1 MNAIRIG
8 LIGCGFM
15 GKAHSNAFLN
25 VAKFFPLK
33 ARPVMSVICARTE
46 ANVKAVQENWG
57 WNEYE
62 TDYTKLLKSGKI
74 DLLDISTPNINHKE
88 IAVMAAE
95 NGIHIFCEKPLA
107 MNSDEAREMVTA
119 VKKANVINMVCFN
132 YRRVPAIALAKQL
145 IDEGK
150 IGDIFHI
157 RAVYLQDWI
166 IDPDFPLVWRLKK
179 EIAGSGSHG
188 DLSAHIIDLARYL
201 VGEFDEVSG
210 MEKTFIKQ
218 RPLPAEEGSLAA
230 TGSKKETGEV
240 TVDDAV
246 LFLAKFK
253 QGAVGSFEATRFA
266 NGRRNYN
273 RVEINGS
280 NGSLAFNLERMNEL
294 EFYSG
299 SDPKHA
305 QGFRTILATEPVH
318 PYLQAYWPPGHIIGW
333 EHSFLNGVY
342 DLLEGL
348 SNNKAVS
355 PDFEEGLKCQQV
367 LDAVIKSA
375 EKKCWITV
383 DDM

>member
-107 MNSDEAREMVTA
+107 MNSDEARKMVTA

-210 MEKTFIKQ
+210 NGENLYQT
-218 RPLPAEEGSLAA
+218 
-230 TGSKKETGEV
+230 ET
-240 TVDDAV
+240 APC
-246 LFLAKFK
+246 
-253 QGAVGSFEATRFA
+253 R
-266 NGRRNYN
+266 GRKLGGN
-273 RVEINGS
+273 R
-280 NGSLAFNLERMNEL
+280 
-294 EFYSG
+294 
-299 SDPKHA
+299 
-305 QGFRTILATEPVH
+305 
-318 PYLQAYWPPGHIIGW
+318 
-333 EHSFLNGVY
+333 
-342 DLLEGL
+342 
-348 SNNKAVS
+348 
-355 PDFEEGLKCQQV
+355 QQ
-367 LDAVIKSA
+367 KGNRRSHGG
-375 EKKCWITV
+375 
-383 DDM
+383 

>member
-1 MNAIRIG
+1 M
-8 LIGCGFM
+8 
-15 GKAHSNAFLN
+15 
-25 VAKFFPLK
+25 
-33 ARPVMSVICARTE
+33 
-46 ANVKAVQENWG
+46 
-57 WNEYE
+57 
-62 TDYTKLLKSGKI
+62 
-74 DLLDISTPNINHKE
+74 
-88 IAVMAAE
+88 
-95 NGIHIFCEKPLA
+95 
-107 MNSDEAREMVTA
+107 
-119 VKKANVINMVCFN
+119 
-132 YRRVPAIALAKQL
+132 
-145 IDEGK
+145 
-150 IGDIFHI
+150 
-157 RAVYLQDWI
+157 
-166 IDPDFPLVWRLKK
+166 
-179 EIAGSGSHG
+179 
-188 DLSAHIIDLARYL
+188 
-201 VGEFDEVSG
+201 
-210 MEKTFIKQ
+210 
-218 RPLPAEEGSLAA
+218 AA

-253 QGAVGSFEATRFA
+253 KGAVGSFEATRFA